1 MFWSQLRGS
10 LSASRKLASLES
22 CAMDSLPSCR
32 GNATRM
38 SPPADVASRMAAPIL
53 RSNAGLRGAAG
64 FNLVELLVVITIAA
78 ILMGI
83 GVPSYRYVTNSNRV
97 SSEVNALLGD
107 MMIARSEAIKEGQT
121 VSVCPSNNGTSCDAN
136 ATDWSE
142 GWIVFTDFNGNGSVD
157 AGAPNNDTVM
167 RYQQKFGNSD
177 TLTTINAVNNWV
189 SFNRDG
195 FAIGLP
201 TNVNQHLVYRLHTT
215 PVNDQWTRCLEL
227 TLAGM
232 MTTEHKG
239 TGGCT

>member
-1 MFWSQLRGS
+1 MSRSELQLR
-10 LSASRKLASLES
+10 LSASRKLDSLES
-22 CAMDSLPSCR
+22 SSMDSLTSY
-32 GNATRM
+32 
-38 SPPADVASRMAAPIL
+38 
-53 RSNAGLRGAAG
+53 RSNAGAMSLPTDSGGSVAAPVRRSGAVLRRAAG
-64 FNLVELLVVITIAA
+64 FNLVELLVVITIAS

-97 SSEVNALLGD
+97 ASEVNALLGD

-121 VSVCPSNNGTSCDAN
+121 VTVCPSKDGATCDAN
-136 ATDWSE
+136 TTDWSE
-142 GWIVFTDFNGNGSVD
+142 GWIVFTDFNANGTVD

-167 RYQQKFGNSD
+167 RYQQGFGNTD
-177 TLTTINAVNNWV
+177 TFVTTNAVNNWV

-201 TNVNQHLVYRLHTT
+201 TNGTQHLIYSLHTT

-239 TGGCT
+239 IGGCT